1 MKKTVNSII
10 WSIQHLRIFN
20 TLFVL
25 SLKSGDYDPARN
37 SFDNYYMS
45 FVEIKDFNSLINSK
59 LFFDQPIKNKQEA
72 YKKLVE
78 ISKKKRKKKDYTA

>member
-10 WSIQHLRIFN
+10 WPIQYLTIFN
-20 TLFVL
+20 RLFVL
-25 SLKSGDYDPARN
+25 SFKSGDYDPARN
-37 SFDNYYMS
+37 SFDKYYMS
-45 FVEIKDFNSLINSK
+45 FVEIKYFNSLINSK

-78 ISKKKRKKKDYTA
+78 I